1 MCTIVI
7 TTFSWVLVANFL
19 GRFLAFL
26 CWDILAM
33 GTRNI
38 LAVLFWFLTASLLDL
53 LLPSWFF
60 NFLANFDRLLMTSL
74 FSHIFTNILWY
85 FVAIVFYELFDN
97 FVVGVLIAN
106 FAILL
111 ILFSAFFH
119 IHCFTFFLMFDFTN
133 FTLVRDFLTS
143 IRYVVTNIFIVRR
156 TFSFIRG
163 ATILVILSRT
173 SIFVRVVTL
182 WNINCGTKLARWIVS
197 RG

>member
-7 TTFSWVLVANFL
+7 TAFSWILVANFL

-38 LAVLFWFLTASLLDL
+38 LAILFRFLTAGLFDL

-60 NFLANFDRLLMTSL
+60 NFLANFDWFLVTAL
-74 FSHIFTNILWY
+74 FSYIFTNILWY
-85 FVAIVFYELFDN
+85 FVAIVLYELFDN

-119 IHCFTFFLMFDFTN
+119 IHCFTFLLMFDFTN
-133 FTLVRDFLTS
+133 FTLILDFGTA
-143 IRYVVTNIFIVRR
+143 IRYVVTNILIVCR
-156 TFSFIRG
+156 TFSFIRS
-163 ATILVILSRT
+163 ATVLVVLSRT
-173 SIFVRVVTL
+173 SIFICVVTL
-182 WNINCGTKLARWIVS
+182 WNINCGTKLARRIVS